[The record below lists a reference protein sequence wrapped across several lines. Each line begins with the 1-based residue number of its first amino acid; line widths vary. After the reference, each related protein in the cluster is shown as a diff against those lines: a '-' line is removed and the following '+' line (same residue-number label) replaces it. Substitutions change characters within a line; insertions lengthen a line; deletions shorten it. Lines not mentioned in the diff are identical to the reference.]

1 MHVRKFL
8 SANILSFVKKKKF
21 PVKLRIMFKY
31 RGDLFMTMKALSF
44 RTDEKQIADIKK
56 AASMFQMSVAGLI
69 REAVREYIDSRKTAQ
84 QRKEEFFRR
93 LENVEEAS
101 PEESAEILAMIDSMT
116 EDDMQVVRVDHILC

>member
-1 MHVRKFL
+1 
-8 SANILSFVKKKKF
+8 
-21 PVKLRIMFKY
+21 
-31 RGDLFMTMKALSF
+31 MTIKALSF
-44 RTDEKQIADIKK
+44 RTNEKEIADIKK
-56 AASMFQMSVAGLI
+56 AASMFKVSVAELI

-101 PEESAEILAMIDSMT
+101 PEESAEILAMIDNLT

>member
-1 MHVRKFL
+1 
-8 SANILSFVKKKKF
+8 
-21 PVKLRIMFKY
+21 
-31 RGDLFMTMKALSF
+31 MTMKALSF
-44 RTDEKQIADIKK
+44 RTDERQIEDIKK

-69 REAVREYIDSRKTAQ
+69 REAGREYIDSRKTAK

>member
-1 MHVRKFL
+1 
-8 SANILSFVKKKKF
+8 
-21 PVKLRIMFKY
+21 
-31 RGDLFMTMKALSF
+31 MTIKALSF
-44 RTDEKQIADIKK
+44 RTDEKEIADIKK
-56 AASMFQMSVAGLI
+56 AASMFKMSVAELI

-101 PEESAEILAMIDSMT
+101 PEESAEILAMIDSLT

>member
-1 MHVRKFL
+1 
-8 SANILSFVKKKKF
+8 
-21 PVKLRIMFKY
+21 
-31 RGDLFMTMKALSF
+31 MTMKALSF

>member
-1 MHVRKFL
+1 
-8 SANILSFVKKKKF
+8 
-21 PVKLRIMFKY
+21 
-31 RGDLFMTMKALSF
+31 MTMKALSF
-44 RTDEKQIADIKK
+44 RTDEKEIADIKK
-56 AASMFQMSVAGLI
+56 AASMFKMSVAGLI

-101 PEESAEILAMIDSMT
+101 PEESAEILAMIDSLT

>member
-1 MHVRKFL
+1 M
-8 SANILSFVKKKKF
+8 SI
-21 PVKLRIMFKY
+21 IFKY

-44 RTDEKQIADIKK
+44 RTDERQIADIKK

-69 REAVREYIDSRKTAQ
+69 REAVREYIDSRKTAK
-84 QRKEEFFRR
+84 QRKEEFFKR

>member
-1 MHVRKFL
+1 
-8 SANILSFVKKKKF
+8 
-21 PVKLRIMFKY
+21 
-31 RGDLFMTMKALSF
+31 MTMKALSF
-44 RTDEKQIADIKK
+44 RTDEKEIADIKK
-56 AASMFQMSVAGLI
+56 AASMFKMSVAGLI

-101 PEESAEILAMIDSMT
+101 PEESAEILEMIDSLT

>member
-1 MHVRKFL
+1 
-8 SANILSFVKKKKF
+8 
-21 PVKLRIMFKY
+21 
-31 RGDLFMTMKALSF
+31 MTMKALSF
-44 RTDEKQIADIKK
+44 RTDERQIEDIKK

>member
-1 MHVRKFL
+1 
-8 SANILSFVKKKKF
+8 
-21 PVKLRIMFKY
+21 
-31 RGDLFMTMKALSF
+31 MTMKALSF
-44 RTDEKQIADIKK
+44 RTDERQIEDIKK

-69 REAVREYIDSRKTAQ
+69 REAVREYIDSRKTAK
-84 QRKEEFFRR
+84 QRKEEFFKR

>member
-1 MHVRKFL
+1 
-8 SANILSFVKKKKF
+8 
-21 PVKLRIMFKY
+21 
-31 RGDLFMTMKALSF
+31 MTMKALSF
-44 RTDEKQIADIKK
+44 RTDEKEIADIKK
-56 AASMFQMSVAGLI
+56 AASTFNMSVAGLI

-101 PEESAEILAMIDSMT
+101 PEESAEILAMIDSLT